1 MGVLSKDMCQVY
13 KLLFGN
19 EIRTNG
25 IARFYEADPIPAIF
39 YFINSAIFYRVLF
52 AFKVTNIKRDCSCNA
67 VYPLYCLYCNQSLFI
82 LSSNA
87 KESYIDSL

>member
-39 YFINSAIFYRVLF
+39 YFINSAIFYRVLC
-52 AFKVTNIKRDCSCNA
+52 AF
-67 VYPLYCLYCNQSLFI
+67 VYFTFCHFVEHRFRFGTDTQITCEFYCEASR
-82 LSSNA
+82 
-87 KESYIDSL
+87 